1 MILVEARENTLKFH
15 NKNNED
21 FFHLLRIILD
31 TGLSE
36 KDAREQ
42 AIRYCEEHKTDRDVI
57 IAAAG
62 ATNTKLD
69 YNALTKKEGN
79 TMCTLFEKIAE
90 EGEERG
96 ERRTTITNIQNL
108 METMH
113 LTADQAME
121 ALRISPTEQQEYRN
135 IL

>member
-1 MILVEARENTLKFH
+1 M
-15 NKNNED
+15 
-21 FFHLLRIILD
+21 
-31 TGLSE
+31 SE

-90 EGEERG
+90 DGEARGEERG
-96 ERRTTITNIQNL
+96 ERRTTIKNIQSL

-113 LTADQAME
+113 FTADQAME
-121 ALRISPTEQQEYRN
+121 ALRISPAEQQEYRN